1 MKKNPVVIPLQTYT
15 ELEINCVS
23 KLRDLQNIPQ
33 TCGHFY
39 VDRDDGVVCWV
50 EGDRRNQLIVTPLK
64 NQERAIIL
72 IRLIPA
78 LDYLVTPLSH
88 AEHTHHVS
96 DWQRRNQ
103 MEKKYFHRTI
113 QSSSF

>member
-15 ELEINCVS
+15 ELEIDCVS
-23 KLRDLQNIPQ
+23 KLRDLQNISQ
-33 TCGHFY
+33 AGGHFY

-50 EGDRRNQLIVTPLK
+50 EGDRRNQLIVTSLK

-88 AEHTHHVS
+88 AEHTHQVS
-96 DWQRRNQ
+96 DAQRLNGRVYGQ
-103 MEKKYFHRTI
+103 FHD
-113 QSSSF
+113 